1 MARPRTVSKLVYED
15 KETGCHIIE
24 YADVGHIVS
33 RFLCPGEKQ
42 STEVFCK
49 KGVLRNFAKLTE
61 KDLCQSLFFNKVAGL
76 PFYIEHLWW
85 LPLSGAVTTGV
96 LKISCTERFANI
108 SGK

>member
-49 KGVLRNFAKLTE
+49 KGVLRNFAKKTCARASFLI
-61 KDLCQSLFFNKVAGL
+61 KLQAYLF
-76 PFYIEHLWW
+76 
-85 LPLSGAVTTGV
+85 T
-96 LKISCTERFANI
+96 
-108 SGK
+108 

>member
-49 KGVLRNFAKLTE
+49 
-61 KDLCQSLFFNKVAGL
+61 
-76 PFYIEHLWW
+76 
-85 LPLSGAVTTGV
+85 
-96 LKISCTERFANI
+96 
-108 SGK
+108 